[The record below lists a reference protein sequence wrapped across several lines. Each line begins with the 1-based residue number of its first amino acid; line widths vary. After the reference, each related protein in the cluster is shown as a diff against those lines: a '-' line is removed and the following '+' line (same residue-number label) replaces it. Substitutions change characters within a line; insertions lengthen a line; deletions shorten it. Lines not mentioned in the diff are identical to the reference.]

1 MGGHRADGRT
11 APAELEVETGRKA
24 GGLPAQHAHTCTHI
38 CVHTRGAHTH
48 LHAHTRGTHAR
59 THGGGASRRAPTRR
73 PGLPQHG
80 EAGSRGAPRNMLPPA
95 PRPSPTSEPR
105 LPVLAVRSLAR
116 LSPAKAR
123 RWRDCGPSR
132 WLGGDSG
139 PVLSQRPGA
148 PACTG
153 PGPAPSAEPHGGL
166 GAHGLSCLP
175 ATRLPLLVVTPV
187 HPLTQGL
194 RPKSGP
200 ADEQLRLHLQP

>member
-1 MGGHRADGRT
+1 MGGPRPRSWRSRRGGRRAGFPRS
-11 APAELEVETGRKA
+11 
-24 GGLPAQHAHTCTHI
+24 TH
-38 CVHTRGAHTH
+38 
-48 LHAHTRGTHAR
+48 THAR
-59 THGGGASRRAPTRR
+59 TYACTLVARTHTCTRTHAALTHARTEAVRPARAPTRR

-80 EAGSRGAPRNMLPPA
+80 EAGSRRAPRNALAPA
-95 PRPSPTSEPR
+95 PRPSPTPEPR
-105 LPVLAVRSLAR
+105 LPVLAVRSVTR

-123 RWRDCGPSR
+123 CWRDCGPSR

-166 GAHGLSCLP
+166 GAHGLSCVP
-175 ATRLPLLVVTPV
+175 ATRLPLLVVTSV